1 MDNSKLDASK
11 REKNLKL
18 NSIRKDGEVPGI
30 IYGASLD
37 KPISIKAPEIELA
50 RFLSQNSKSSLVTVK
65 LPDKKITCLVKE
77 VQKDNLTDTLIHVD
91 FQAVSAKDRIKMNI
105 PINFEGRESIEYN
118 NLILEPIITEIEIE
132 ASADNLPSELTV
144 DVSSL
149 GFEDKIFAKDITLPE
164 RVSLLTEEDALVA
177 VVTAPAISAAD
188 EDAEGGEGGD
198 LAPGQE
204 AESETQNYNND
215 SEHTSEPAEGK

>member
-1 MDNSKLDASK
+1 MDNSKLGATK
-11 REKNLKL
+11 RETALKP
-18 NSIRKDGEVPGI
+18 NSIRKAGEVPGI

-37 KPISIKAPEIELA
+37 KPIAIKAPEIDLA

-91 FQAVSAKDRIKMNI
+91 FQAVSAKDNIKMNI

-118 NLILEPIITEIEIE
+118 NLILEVVATELEIE
-132 ASADNLPSELTV
+132 AAADKLPSEISV

-164 RVSLLTEEDALVA
+164 EVTLFTEEDALIA
-177 VVTAPAISAAD
+177 VITAPAISSED
-188 EDAEGGEGGD
+188 EDTEDEGGD

-204 AESETQNYNND
+204 AEPETQNYNDESN
-215 SEHTSEPAEGK
+215 HTSEPAEGK